1 MSRTKLFMGCRGRIK
16 TVMATGDHPLT
27 AMSVALSCG
36 MLSPDTK
43 RLLIELPHNRPQGV
57 YKDGD
62 SCTLPA
68 AFRASA
74 LPINPAQAA
83 KLKLPPLAQRPPTP
97 LKGSDSFV
105 DSRISLG
112 SLPASKP
119 LLGSPKQSAAAVSS
133 ADHSNNLLVAAS
145 HTPAA
150 SVQEQSALAAG
161 AQVPRLQASPSGLA
175 ALHSGLQSQ
184 GLVQAWGDSG
194 SVPRVPANP
203 QYEQLKGRLLSSSE
217 DTMQAVPKPGNQQSS
232 GSPPKA
238 KSLLTRAWSWRPHR
252 IAHSADEVPH
262 QTTTHI
268 SSRIGHAQSTPPGFK
283 QALAAQHGSGEYEVA
298 SVELVHAHSAQPDFN
313 QSKFQQ
319 LPPCV
324 NFTPALAD
332 LKCTLAE
339 DKMLHPVKVGEA
351 MTKIAEGAEC
361 VITGPVFEHLL
372 QHAAPAELELVLR
385 STAVCARMRA
395 RQKAQLVQL
404 LGKAGLSISAN
415 RQFQVS

>member
-1 MSRTKLFMGCRGRIK
+1 MGCRGRIK

-83 KLKLPPLAQRPPTP
+83 KLKLPPLVQRPPTP

-105 DSRISLG
+105 DGGISLG

-119 LLGSPKQSAAAVSS
+119 LLGSPRQSADAVQS
-133 ADHSNNLLVAAS
+133 ADHSNNQSVVAG

-150 SVQEQSALAAG
+150 SVQTQSALTAG
-161 AQVPRLQASPSGLA
+161 AQESRLQASPSGLA

-184 GLVQAWGDSG
+184 GHVQAWGASG
-194 SVPRVPANP
+194 E
-203 QYEQLKGRLLSSSE
+203 YEQLKGRLLSSSE
-217 DTMQAVPKPGNQQSS
+217 DTMQAVPRPGNQQSS

-238 KSLLTRAWSWRPHR
+238 KSLLTSGWSWRPHR
-252 IAHSADEVPH
+252 IAHSADEVPR

-268 SSRIGHAQSTPPGFK
+268 SSRIGHAQSTPPGFE

-313 QSKFQQ
+313 QSDFQQ
-319 LPPCV
+319 LPPSV
-324 NFTPALAD
+324 SFTPALAD

-339 DKMLHPVKVGEA
+339 DKMLLPVKIGEA

-372 QHAAPAELELVLR
+372 QHAAPAELELILR

-415 RQFQVS
+415 RRFQVS